1 MQFLLTFCFF
11 PSQSAYADAAALP
24 VSLSQVEDGSVLGST
39 CVGHRMSKWAGV
51 YLI

>member
-1 MQFLLTFCFF
+1 MQFLLTLCFF
-11 PSQSAYADAAALP
+11 PSQSSYADAAALP

-39 CVGHRMSKWAGV
+39 CVGHWMSKWASV